1 MQKNILQIQVNRAV
15 SARTDSVS
23 NLLAEYIT
31 LCQVLEST
39 STANKGQVISTE
51 GFQYLTHSAQ
61 ALYLLLH
68 ETGCRF
74 SEAKSIK
81 HNQITS
87 QGNILVKGSK
97 GSADRLIN
105 TRYCFRYLL
114 DCKKKCIDPFS
125 DVTYDYFYKALK
137 KFGTGFKPKGN
148 SNNAVVHSLRHEKV
162 DENRQVTTD
171 QNVLSKQ
178 SGHINKENLKFYG
191 KNRQG

>member
-31 LCQVLEST
+31 LCQVLDST
-39 STANKGQVISTE
+39 STSSKGQVISQE
-51 GFQYLTHSAQ
+51 GFKYLTHSAQ
-61 ALYLLLH
+61 ALYLLLY

-87 QGNILVKGSK
+87 QGNVLIKGSK

-114 DCKKKCIDPFS
+114 ECKYKCIDPFRE
-125 DVTYDYFYKALK
+125 VTYDAFYKALK
-137 KFGTGFKPKGN
+137 KFGTGFKPTGN

-162 DENRQVTTD
+162 DENREVTTD
-171 QNVLSKQ
+171 SVTLSKQ
-178 SGHINKENLKFYG
+178 SGHKNKDNLKFYG
-191 KNRQG
+191 KKR